1 MTGIQKFIFSS
12 ERNYLLV
19 CQQYIQLH
27 GSEMLTVLVFIYLD
41 FCIRADDSVYPYG
54 SGVQGTE
61 SQSRGNYHPGHQNVT
76 PVGDEAHKPQPR
88 TRGRK
93 RKFVWKV
100 TGYTE
105 CTKTCGGG
113 KSHLIVSFPHV
124 IITFTSYPEGIWNTT
139 ML

>member
-1 MTGIQKFIFSS
+1 VWKNNIKMNLSYIGYVVIISSKTVTG
-12 ERNYLLV
+12 
-19 CQQYIQLH
+19 C
-27 GSEMLTVLVFIYLD
+27 EMLTQLFSFIFH
-41 FCIRADDSVYPYG
+41 FCIRSDDPLYPYG

-61 SQSRGNYHPGHQNVT
+61 SQGRGNHHSGHHNVT
-76 PVGDEAHKPQPR
+76 PVGDEAHKPQTR

-113 KSHLIVSFPHV
+113 KLLC
-124 IITFTSYPEGIWNTT
+124 EGF
-139 ML
+139 